1 VRRDSRKT
9 NIEGS
14 YYKKM
19 PKSARTKRF
28 MPARQSV
35 QKNKTTLI
43 SNEGKV
49 TILLKSGRAFDFQ
62 IKNQGTVETDDTVL
76 KECPVTILNRYFNI
90 KILAQDYTISDI
102 KWIYSSINRYQRA
115 RIEIES
121 AAKIIIEI
129 KEKSPAYNIRI
140 DAIDD
145 ESKTFHVPALE
156 FLTIFIDEK
165 TKHIEIS
172 QSADDSDCSEYEC
185 GSESEDED
193 EYDDDDEYAELISD
207 SSQESSDTE

>member
-1 VRRDSRKT
+1 
-9 NIEGS
+9 
-14 YYKKM
+14 
-19 PKSARTKRF
+19 